1 MFMSDK
7 EVSDQATL
15 NVAISTPLVNFAVN
29 ISVQLTVT
37 GIGIVSATSQEGLK
51 ELLRGSSSFTNRLLQ
66 DASIAIKAAIRVSPY
81 QFATD
86 SVDVDLRATNEA
98 LVAQPSAVALTV
110 CTV

>member
-15 NVAISTPLVNFAVN
+15 NVSISTPLVDFAIN
-29 ISVQLTVT
+29 ISVQLTVS
-37 GIGIVSATSQEGLK
+37 GIGSVSATSQEGLK
-51 ELLRGSSSFTNRLLQ
+51 ELLRGNSSLTNRLLQ
-66 DASIAIKAAIRVSPY
+66 DASIAIKAAIRASPY

-86 SVDVDLRATNEA
+86 SVDVDLRAANKA
-98 LVAQPSAVALTV
+98 LVTQPSAVALKV